1 MKKNNIMNGLVGSLL
16 IVGVFLIIG
25 LIAGASDSSV
35 NTCIKSGCNNTR
47 ASGSSYCYIHKPY
60 TGSGSATRSYSTGT
74 GGGSTSGTN
83 RSSTTSSYLNHG
95 SSGKKSGS
103 TTRTYNSL
111 NNDPEDYDDPEEYA
125 DDAWGDDFDDWDEA
139 YDYWEDY

>member
-1 MKKNNIMNGLVGSLL
+1 MNGKNNMNGLAGGLL
-16 IVGVFLIIG
+16 VLGVILIIG
-25 LIAGASDSSV
+25 LIAGAGDSSA

-60 TGSGSATRSYSTGT
+60 TSSGTMTRSYGTGTEGGSAT
-74 GGGSTSGTN
+74 GTN
-83 RSSTTSSYLNHG
+83 RSSTTSSYSNHV
-95 SSGKKSGS
+95 SSGKTSGS
-103 TTRTYNSL
+103 TTRTYNTL